1 MIDKDQAMTAG
12 DWAAYGKA
20 EKALKNAIDA
30 ALAAS
35 K

>member
-1 MIDKDQAMTAG
+1 MASG

-20 EKALKNAIDA
+20 EKALKAAIDA
-30 ALAAS
+30 ALAAA

>member
-1 MIDKDQAMTAG
+1 MASG

-20 EKALKNAIDA
+20 EKALKAAIDS
-30 ALAAS
+30 ALAAA